1 MIYIHCSILAHVCGT
16 GRMHCQTPLSALLQ
30 ERSDSQP
37 SLGSTFDLLLAEPD
51 AVQCAPAS
59 PPAAIPKPMRLQAS
73 HAAPARRGGRGL
85 PQQGQHET
93 RASLFDT
100 TQQDDTSDRIP
111 SSTATPA
118 VTEQPKMPPGPAAE
132 LPPAQRKRKVAV
144 GIPDRMGPP
153 ASRRAAGMTVD
164 AAMQRDSSCHDGAAP
179 QHTPVSSLPQAA
191 RDGVQ
196 PVGNTAAPCSS
207 INGIQG
213 PMAAPAA
220 LHRTSSGS
228 KRGSG
233 GSQGSQTSGS
243 PGKRVAAI
251 TLVEARF
258 CVLANCHCIDR
269 HSAAHLWYHPGEL
282 LACMESSGLR
292 RGRHRTAARACASWM
307 T

>member
-1 MIYIHCSILAHVCGT
+1 
-16 GRMHCQTPLSALLQ
+16 MHALQDPALPALLQ
-30 ERSDSQP
+30 ERQSDSQP

-51 AVQCAPAS
+51 AAQCAPAS

-73 HAAPARRGGRGL
+73 RAAPARRGGRGL
-85 PQQGQHET
+85 PQQGQHES

-100 TQQDDTSDRIP
+100 MQQDDTRDRIL

-144 GIPDRMGPP
+144 GISDRMGPP
-153 ASRRAAGMTVD
+153 ASRRGAGVTAD
-164 AAMQRDSSCHDGAAP
+164 AAMQRDSSSSDGAASQQP
-179 QHTPVSSLPQAA
+179 PSSSMPNAA

-196 PVGNTAAPCSS
+196 PVGNAAAPFSS
-207 INGIQG
+207 TNGIQG

-220 LHRTSSGS
+220 LHRTSSGT

-251 TLVEARF
+251 TLVEAR
-258 CVLANCHCIDR
+258 A
-269 HSAAHLWYHPGEL
+269 
-282 LACMESSGLR
+282 
-292 RGRHRTAARACASWM
+292 
-307 T
+307 